1 MILHLRPDLVD
12 MSLAERW
19 VPEHIAGFEKIAFN
33 GGPVSFGWLSDDFG
47 TPGVVGDASRA
58 TASYGA
64 VLWEHSVAEAV
75 ASLHEIARF
84 DPAVSRPAV
93 ARPADAAVS

>member
-12 MSLAERW
+12 MTKAERW
-19 VPEHIAGFEKIAFN
+19 VPDHLADFERIRFN

-58 TASYGA
+58 SASYGQA
-64 VLWEHSVAEAV
+64 LWDVSVDEAV

-84 DPAVSRPAV
+84 DHAA
-93 ARPADAAVS
+93 AR